1 MARVRIIAVG
11 KLKENYWQKAQA
23 EYTKRLKPYIQLEL
37 VELGDLPS
45 PDGANSRA
53 RIAQE
58 QQVREREGV
67 LIQNLLHSKEYMVT
81 LDRQGKEL
89 SSLEFA
95 SFLKERA
102 LSGEPLTFVIGGS
115 LGLPDELI
123 KKANLN
129 WSFGKLTFP
138 HQLFR
143 VMLLEQIYR
152 ACKINRGEPYHK

>member
-1 MARVRIIAVG
+1 MARIRIIAVG
-11 KLKENYWQKAQA
+11 KLKEKYWQEAQA
-23 EYTKRLKPYIQLEL
+23 EYIKRLRPYMHLEL
-37 VELGDLPS
+37 VEIGDFPC
-45 PDGANSRA
+45 PDGVSTRT
-53 RIAQE
+53 RGAQE
-58 QQVREREGV
+58 QQVREREG
-67 LIQNLLHSKEYMVT
+67 LAIQSLLHSKEYLVT

-95 SFLKERA
+95 SFIHERA

-115 LGLPDELI
+115 LGLSDEFI

-152 ACKINRGEPYHK
+152 GCKINRGEKYHK

>member
-1 MARVRIIAVG
+1 MARIRIIAVG
-11 KLKENYWQKAQA
+11 KLKENYWQQAQA
-23 EYTKRLKPYIQLEL
+23 EYLKRLKPYIHLEL
-37 VELGDLPS
+37 VEVGDLPCS
-45 PDGANSRA
+45 DGASA
-53 RIAQE
+53 AQE

-67 LIQNLLHSKEYMVT
+67 LIQNLLNTKEYLVT

-89 SSLEFA
+89 SSLELA
-95 SFLKERA
+95 SFLNERA

-115 LGLPDELI
+115 LGLPDEFI

-152 ACKINRGEPYHK
+152 ACKINRGEKYHK